1 MAENLA
7 SKYRPKTLEDMTEQ
21 SVIVDIVRNICNS
34 GELSNRNFLF
44 IGPAGVGKTTT
55 ARIIGNMLND
65 GKGEPIEID
74 AASNSGV
81 DSMRNLMDQART
93 YPIGCKYK
101 VFILDECHS
110 FSSAAWQ
117 AGLKGI
123 EEQPAKSI
131 LIFCTTNPEKI
142 PATILSRVQTFQ
154 LSKISLEGINNRLK
168 HIIKKENEEGRNIQ
182 YDEDAVL
189 YIAKLANGG
198 MRDGITL
205 LDKALTYSNN
215 ITLDT
220 LNKALGLPDYD
231 DYFLMLNAIAKKDN
245 QKIIEIINNV
255 YNSGVNFTKWFD
267 GFFSF
272 NTNIVKYI
280 YLQDINQTMIPS
292 IYADKISG
300 YSAKHSA
307 MCLRLSQKL
316 VKLNQELKTSQYL
329 QELAIAHLCTN
340 PTKGGQ

>member
-168 HIIKKENEEGRNIQ
+168 HIIKKENEEGRNIK

-205 LDKALTYSNN
+205 LDKALTYSND

-292 IYADKISG
+292 IYADKISR
-300 YSAKHSA
+300 YSTKHSA
-307 MCLRLSQKL
+307 MCLKLSQKL

-340 PTKGGQ
+340 QPKGGQ